1 MVAVGIVAM
10 LSLSYY
16 TRLYVGSVLLVVL
29 WGGAHAVIAQELIAE
44 SHVSTLQAIVIDMES
59 YVYTPSEIM
68 VVAGKPIS
76 LILNNQSFLVPHN
89 FLLDDPNGVRMLE
102 ADISSGESQIFTL
115 TLTEPGIYPFYC
127 EKQLFFFPSHRE
139 EGMEGRFIVQ

>member
-1 MVAVGIVAM
+1 M